1 VIPARRF
8 NANSQKELRRG
19 IMNRNCRQR
28 WAGLSAVLLLGALAL
43 PSSAE
48 SNYTVRK
55 GDSIWRI
62 AESLNVSCR
71 ALLEI
76 NNLVPDSVIRPGQE
90 LRVPDAQNECPTAAP
105 ERRHKVAAGESLWQI
120 ARRYGVSVAALVA
133 ANDIPNPNLIHP
145 GIELIV
151 PAANAS
157 EINAAGGGR
166 QDLVATALKYRG
178 VPYRYAGMS
187 TRGMDCSGLVARV
200 LRSHGVEAPHNSKAL
215 YKLGK
220 PVPREQLQPGD
231 LVFFHTTRP
240 GISHV
245 GIYIGD
251 GKFIHASSRSGEV
264 KLGRLDEGYYY
275 RRFVGA
281 KRVD

>member
-1 VIPARRF
+1 M
-8 NANSQKELRRG
+8 NS
-19 IMNRNCRQR
+19 NCRQR
-28 WAGLSAVLLLGALAL
+28 WATLSAVLLLGALTL

-48 SNYTVRK
+48 STYTVRK

-62 AESLNVSCR
+62 AGSLNVSCP

-76 NNLVPDSVIRPGQE
+76 NSLTPDSMIRPGQE
-90 LRVPDAQNECPTAAP
+90 LRVPDAQNECPPAAP
-105 ERRHKVAAGESLWQI
+105 ERRHKVAAGESLWRI

-133 ANDIPNPNLIHP
+133 VNDVPNPDLIHP

-157 EINAAGGGR
+157 EINAAGGAR
-166 QDLVATALKYRG
+166 EDLVVTALKYRG

-200 LRSHGVEAPHNSKAL
+200 LQLHGVDAPHNSKAL

>member
-1 VIPARRF
+1 M
-8 NANSQKELRRG
+8 NS
-19 IMNRNCRQR
+19 NCRQR
-28 WAGLSAVLLLGALAL
+28 WAGLSVVLLLGALTL
-43 PSSAE
+43 PSSAA
-48 SNYTVRK
+48 SPYTVRK

-62 AESLNVSCR
+62 AGSLNVSCR

-76 NNLVPDSVIRPGQE
+76 NNLTPDSVIRPGQE
-90 LRVPDAQNECPTAAP
+90 LRVPDAQNECPAAAP

-120 ARRYGVSVAALVA
+120 ARRYRVSVAALVS
-133 ANDIPNPNLIHP
+133 ANDIRNPNLIHP
-145 GIELIV
+145 GMGLIV
-151 PAANAS
+151 PGASASALGTAASA
-157 EINAAGGGR
+157 R
-166 QDLVATALKYRG
+166 DDLVATALKYRG

-200 LRSHGVEAPHNSKAL
+200 LQLHGVDAPHNSKAL

-245 GIYIGD
+245 GIYVGD
-251 GKFIHASSRSGEV
+251 GKFIHASSRGGKVE
-264 KLGRLDEGYYY
+264 LGRLDEGYYY

>member
-1 VIPARRF
+1 
-8 NANSQKELRRG
+8 
-19 IMNRNCRQR
+19 MNRNCRQR
-28 WAGLSAVLLLGALAL
+28 WAGLSAVLLLGALTL

-48 SNYTVRK
+48 STYTVRK

-62 AESLNVSCR
+62 AASLNVSCR

-76 NNLVPDSVIRPGQE
+76 NCLAPDSVIRPGQE
-90 LRVPDAQNECPTAAP
+90 LRVPDAQNECPAAAP
-105 ERRHKVAAGESLWQI
+105 ARRHKVASGESLWRI
-120 ARRYGVSVAALVA
+120 ARRYGVSLAALVA
-133 ANDIPNPNLIHP
+133 ANDIPNPNLIHA
-145 GIELIV
+145 GRELIV
-151 PAANAS
+151 PDANSAAA
-157 EINAAGGGR
+157 NAAGGGR

-187 TRGMDCSGLVARV
+187 TRGMDCSGLVVRV

-215 YKLGK
+215 YKLGT

-251 GKFIHASSRSGEV
+251 GKFVHASSRSGEV

>member
-1 VIPARRF
+1 M
-8 NANSQKELRRG
+8 NSD
-19 IMNRNCRQR
+19 CRQR
-28 WAGLSAVLLLGALAL
+28 WAGFWAVLLLAVVAL
-43 PSSAE
+43 PGSAE
-48 SNYTVRK
+48 NTYTVRK
-55 GDSIWRI
+55 GDSISRI
-62 AESLNVSCR
+62 ANRLKVSSH

-76 NNLVPDSVIRPGQE
+76 NDLTPDSVIHPGQE
-90 LRVPDAQNECPTAAP
+90 LRVPDAQGEPPAAAP
-105 ERRHKVAAGESLWQI
+105 QRRHKIAAGDSLWRI
-120 ARRYGVSVAALVA
+120 ARRYGVSVGALVA
-133 ANDIPNPNLIHP
+133 ANDIRNPNLIRP
-145 GIELIV
+145 GRELIV
-151 PAANAS
+151 PAAGAS
-157 EINAAGGGR
+157 AGDAAGGGR
-166 QDLVATALKYRG
+166 DDLVATALKYRG

-200 LRSHGVEAPHNSKAL
+200 LQVHGVEAPHNSKAL

-220 PVPREQLQPGD
+220 PVAREQLQPGD

-251 GKFIHASSRSGEV
+251 GKFIHASSRGGEV
-264 KLGRLDEGYYY
+264 KLDRLDEGYYH